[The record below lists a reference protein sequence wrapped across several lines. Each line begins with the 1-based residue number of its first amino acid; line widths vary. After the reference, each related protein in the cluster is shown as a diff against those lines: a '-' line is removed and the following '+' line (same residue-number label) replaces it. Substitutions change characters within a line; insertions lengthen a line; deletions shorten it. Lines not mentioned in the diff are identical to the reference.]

1 MSTMTSP
8 VLRSTLA
15 AALLAALPVLT
26 ATALADPAPA
36 SPTVSKPSPAL
47 QAVQAAIL
55 DLRRDIDPNLPL
67 EQQWERMAAARP
79 SPQTADKLRAAF
91 GTDRLYAIERRPP
104 AAGGQAWRATLF
116 PLQFTSP
123 QGSSI
128 DWSEGVLDMTF
139 AAGGKRA
146 NGHGAIERVTV
157 EDATARMTWRGIA
170 FDTRQQRGYAGL
182 WFGSVD
188 AQIAGMQFQNRK
200 DGTTLDLN
208 ALRLS
213 SRITE
218 KPKTV
223 DIAYDGRIG
232 TAAAAGERVDDIRVA
247 LRVTNIDKKTLA
259 EFKALQERQQARQET
274 LATLTPQQQL
284 EVLKPLLRSFGEAAL
299 ARGTALEVDEIG
311 ASYHGIRA
319 AIKGRVALQG
329 ATRADLDDIGRLAK
343 KVVARF
349 EVRLPMALVSE
360 IAATVAAKQVA
371 AQAAQRGGSADPQTV
386 AQLRQNMTDLMVGK
400 LVGPGFARLENDV
413 LVSTLEWKNGVLSAN
428 GKPVPLPKPSQNTA
442 AVPGSILQARLVE
455 GSCTLP
461 GFPDEVV
468 RADRALRQRID
479 FTIGVDGRVK
489 DASVGQP
496 SGFPD
501 YDRAMLAAL
510 ARCTYIPALRDG
522 KPIELR
528 SSRESV
534 RSAGGAKP

>member
-36 SPTVSKPSPAL
+36 SPPVSKPSPAL

-104 AAGGQAWRATLF
+104 AAGGQALRATLF

-200 DGTTLDLN
+200 DGTTVDLN

-259 EFKALQERQQARQET
+259 EFKALQERRQARQET

-284 EVLKPLLRSFGEAAL
+284 DVLKPLLRSFGEAAL

-311 ASYHGIRA
+311 AGYHGIRA

-371 AQAAQRGGSADPQTV
+371 AQAAQRGGSADPQAV

-428 GKPVPLPKPSQNTA
+428 GKPVPLPKPNQNTA

>member
-36 SPTVSKPSPAL
+36 SPPASPPVSRPSPAL

-104 AAGGQAWRATLF
+104 TAGGQAWRATLF

-123 QGSSI
+123 QGSSV
-128 DWSEGVLDMTF
+128 DWSEGLLDMTF

-232 TAAAAGERVDDIRVA
+232 TAAAAGERVDDIRFA
-247 LRVTNIDKKTLA
+247 LRLTNIDKKTLA
-259 EFKALQERQQARQET
+259 ELKALQEREQAREQGRQRARQET
-274 LATLTPQQQL
+274 PATLTPQQQL
-284 EVLKPLLRSFGEAAL
+284 DVLKPLLRSFGEAAL
-299 ARGTALEVDEIG
+299 ARGRARGRRDRRQLPRHPRRHQGPRG
-311 ASYHGIRA
+311 AA
-319 AIKGRVALQG
+319 GRHP
-329 ATRADLDDIGRLAK
+329 GR
-343 KVVARF
+343 
-349 EVRLPMALVSE
+349 
-360 IAATVAAKQVA
+360 
-371 AQAAQRGGSADPQTV
+371 
-386 AQLRQNMTDLMVGK
+386 
-400 LVGPGFARLENDV
+400 PG
-413 LVSTLEWKNGVLSAN
+413 
-428 GKPVPLPKPSQNTA
+428 
-442 AVPGSILQARLVE
+442 
-455 GSCTLP
+455 
-461 GFPDEVV
+461 
-468 RADRALRQRID
+468 
-479 FTIGVDGRVK
+479 
-489 DASVGQP
+489 
-496 SGFPD
+496 
-501 YDRAMLAAL
+501 
-510 ARCTYIPALRDG
+510 
-522 KPIELR
+522 
-528 SSRESV
+528 
-534 RSAGGAKP
+534 